1 MSVGFV
7 EVPLPDS
14 PYEMWIRGDLERY
27 LGLPEGFRAE
37 IIEGDIVVSPAPR
50 FAHNW
55 FATSIIA
62 AMARAADAD
71 PTFRWVAIAG
81 TGVGEPEARGWIPD
95 VAIMDRG
102 RASEAL
108 AADEAVITPL
118 DMAMAIEITSPS
130 NADHDREPGPQH
142 RRRNGNRIMTKWTDY
157 ASAGVEYYLLVDGD
171 PRVVRATLY
180 CDPNPG
186 TGRYESAAAWGFGQ
200 PIILPEPFGVTIDTT
215 EWTAW
220 PTSNP

>member
-95 VAIMDRG
+95 VAIMDRV

-118 DMAMAIEITSPS
+118 RPWPWPSRSP
-130 NADHDREPGPQH
+130 
-142 RRRNGNRIMTKWTDY
+142 RRRTPTTT
-157 ASAGVEYYLLVDGD
+157 ASQALSIGG
-171 PRVVRATLY
+171 
-180 CDPNPG
+180 G
-186 TGRYESAAAWGFGQ
+186 TGTGS
-200 PIILPEPFGVTIDTT
+200 
-215 EWTAW
+215 
-220 PTSNP
+220 